1 MAIDPSQ
8 SFIEAGWYISY
19 MNYCATG
26 EGVTSC
32 IAVAGT
38 APQAEEILKKRIPEF
53 FHQLTV
59 TVLIEAVTN
68 DDVKKMLQWIP
79 DQAIAILRQLPRGAG
94 HYFTELRYNLS

>member
-1 MAIDPSQ
+1 MAIDPSS
-8 SFIEAGWYISY
+8 SFFEAGWHISY

-26 EGVTSC
+26 EGVTSY

-38 APQAEEILKKRIPEF
+38 AAHAERILKKRLPEF

-59 TVLIEAVTN
+59 TVPIDAMAN
-68 DDVKKMLQWIP
+68 DDVKKMIQWIP
-79 DQAIAILRQLPRGAG
+79 DPAIAILRQLPSGAG